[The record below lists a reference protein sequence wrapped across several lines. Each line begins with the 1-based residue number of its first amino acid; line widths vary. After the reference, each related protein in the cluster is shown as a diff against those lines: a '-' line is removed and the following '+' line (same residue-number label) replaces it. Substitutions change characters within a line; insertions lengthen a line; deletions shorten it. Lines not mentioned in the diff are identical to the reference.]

1 MIPARPVQS
10 IKVYSSTLSGHAH
23 RVRLALA
30 LLGLPFETIGVDQR
44 KGEQRGAE
52 FLRRNAFGQV
62 PVIEDGEVALAN
74 SNAILHHLNGRR
86 APEGTV
92 SLGTCPRVRDGL
104 ARIEALPGF
113 VPMAGARG
121 GAAS

>member
-1 MIPARPVQS
+1 MIPARPVQP

-23 RVRLALA
+23 RVRLFLS
-30 LLGLPFETIGVDQR
+30 LLGLPFETMEIDLR
-44 KGEQRGAE
+44 KGRQRGAE

-74 SNAILHHLNGRR
+74 SNAILHHLNGCH

-92 SLGTCPRVRDGL
+92 SLGTCPPGRYGL